1 MGLGWVAIAAARA
14 ARDGMPPSEITL
26 LINSLIQHTHVVFF
40 VDNIE
45 YLEQGGRLSVPSSV
59 LSSMQRTK
67 PLLILDE
74 GEIVPYERTR
84 TRAKA
89 IEGLY
94 TFVEDFPS
102 VQEVVAL
109 YATTP
114 EDIDKFLEKVDIIF
128 PRDRV
133 QIAQFGSTI
142 SAHLGPAAMGVV
154 VYEGTED

>member
-1 MGLGWVAIAAARA
+1 
-14 ARDGMPPSEITL
+14 
-26 LINSLIQHTHVVFF
+26 
-40 VDNIE
+40 
-45 YLEQGGRLSVPSSV
+45 
-59 LSSMQRTK
+59 
-67 PLLILDE
+67 
-74 GEIVPYERTR
+74 
-84 TRAKA
+84 
-89 IEGLY
+89 
-94 TFVEDFPS
+94 
-102 VQEVVAL
+102 VAL